1 MVMSTSVLLVED
13 NPADAYLLID
23 MLQTSQQQWH
33 VTQAKNLRLALESL
47 HNSSFTVILLDLSLP
62 DSKGL
67 NTFTQLHAF
76 AQDLPIIVLT
86 GTDDQ
91 ELALHAVAEG
101 AQDYLVKGKIAP
113 EGLVRA
119 IYHAIERG
127 RILKQL
133 QEEVLERQRSEQTLR
148 LIVEGTASV
157 TGKDFFRSLV
167 HSLAEAL
174 NVRYAFIS
182 ECVDSPPTR
191 VRAFA
196 FWNCDR
202 FGENFEYRLSG
213 TPCELVLNRDGYLY
227 CSQQVQSLFW
237 EDLYLGQLQAQSYAG
252 IALMNSANKLLGH
265 LAILDDKPME
275 NESRHRAIL
284 EIFAARAAAEM
295 ERLQMEEAL
304 RLSEDKFS
312 KAFRSSPNAITIST
326 LKDGRYIEVNES
338 SLQMLGYKREEM
350 IGRSA
355 IELGVWPKP
364 EDRSRM
370 MELLQQQET
379 ISNLELELCKK
390 SGAMLQGLLSA
401 EIIHLENEPCLLAV
415 TTDITALKQAE
426 KALERLAEVGELASM
441 IVHEV
446 RNPLTTVLMG
456 LNSFKKL
463 TLPER
468 FKEHLTLA
476 LDEAERL
483 QRLLNQ
489 ILLYA
494 KPQTLQRI
502 DLELN
507 NFIVEMLL
515 SLQNM
520 PTALGKQLEFCP
532 NSTAVKVLADTDKLK
547 QVLINLVTNAFEAV
561 ANGERIT
568 LKVQEEGANQV
579 CLQVHNGGEPIP
591 PEILSQLTKPFYTT
605 KSTGNG
611 LGLAIVKRI
620 VEAHGGKLNLE
631 SSADTGTSITVRL
644 PIKFPENRSPLTS
657 HDQD

>member
-33 VTQAKNLRLALESL
+33 VTQAKNLHLALESL
-47 HNSSFTVILLDLSLP
+47 HNSSFAVILLDLSLP

-76 AQDLPIIVLT
+76 AQDSPIIVLT

-113 EGLVRA
+113 EGLVQA

-133 QEEVLERQRSEQTLR
+133 QQEVLERQRSEQTLR

-196 FWNCDR
+196 FWNGDR

-227 CSQQVQSLFW
+227 CSNQVQSLFSK
-237 EDLYLGQLQAQSYAG
+237 DLHLAQLQAQSYAG
-252 IALMNSANKLLGH
+252 IALINSANKLLGH
-265 LAILDDKPME
+265 LAVLDDEPME
-275 NESRHRAIL
+275 NESRHQAIL

-338 SLQMLGYKREEM
+338 CLQMLGYNREDM

-463 TLPER
+463 SLSER
-468 FKEHLTLA
+468 FQEYLALA

-494 KPQTLQRI
+494 KPQTLQCTE
-502 DLELN
+502 LELN
-507 NFIVEMLL
+507 NLIIEMLL

-520 PTALGKQLEFCP
+520 PAASRRQLEFCP
-532 NSTAVKVLADTDKLK
+532 NSTSVRVLADKDKLK

-561 ANGERIT
+561 ADEEIVTLRI
-568 LKVQEEGANQV
+568 QEEVNQV

-591 PEILSQLTKPFYTT
+591 PKVLSQLTKPFYTT

-620 VEAHGGKLNLE
+620 VEAHGGELNLK
-631 SSADTGTSITVRL
+631 SSVDTGTCVTVRL
-644 PIKFPENRSPLTS
+644 PIKFPENRSPLPS